1 MVVVCGIKG
10 CALLKQW
17 VRFRAGH
24 GGAGEQGQ
32 EPSQRRHVVCRQRT
46 KINHVSKC
54 LAIVLLL
61 VPNFLQAIWIGLAL
75 FCYVSSAFLQYS
87 YNIRKPGE
95 ILIILF

>member
-17 VRFRAGH
+17 LRFRAGH

-46 KINHVSKC
+46 KINHVSSY

-61 VPNFLQAIWIGLAL
+61 VPNFLQATYLD
-75 FCYVSSAFLQYS
+75 
-87 YNIRKPGE
+87 
-95 ILIILF
+95 